1 MDLSLNLPASTVE
14 RALPAG
20 SQPLFCLCSTGSR
33 SALRAVALTQ
43 APTLRRPLPIP
54 SRQERSCRG
63 RSVPPPSP
71 ELAHGR
77 RYRRGPRGTHGRTH
91 ARTYGR
97 RHARRRA
104 RRRWRVRAQHVSAWA
119 SWRSGGPCPATC
131 SRSCSPSCVRAAA
144 RAPRAPSPGRRRR

>member
-91 ARTYGR
+91 ARTDADTHAGGHAGVGACARSTCR
-97 RHARRRA
+97 RGH
-104 RRRWRVRAQHVSAWA
+104 H
-119 SWRSGGPCPATC
+119 GG
-131 SRSCSPSCVRAAA
+131 AAA
-144 RAPRAPSPGRRRR
+144 RAQRPVPARARLPA